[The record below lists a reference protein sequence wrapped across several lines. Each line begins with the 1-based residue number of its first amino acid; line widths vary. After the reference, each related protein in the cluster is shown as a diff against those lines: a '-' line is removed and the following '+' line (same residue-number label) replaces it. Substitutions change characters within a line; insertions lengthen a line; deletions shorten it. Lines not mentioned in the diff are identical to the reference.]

1 MAMCSHVFCAGMY
14 NAASKTKMTTVDC
27 AECGE
32 YFMKNTM
39 TRHTD
44 GTFFCSP
51 CWKTMEA
58 YLGNRLVEN
67 NKDLEEDL
75 AAANQRIEELKSQVA
90 NLANRNE
97 QLTVFL
103 ETTYKVSLPV
113 INLAPQLAPSSFAGV
128 VKQDK
133 HSMGMD
139 PKGLEAYTQGLQRAY
154 AMGNLKPPGSPGQCP
169 SCGSPEICTCY

>member
-1 MAMCSHVFCAGMY
+1 MC
-14 NAASKTKMTTVDC
+14 NATSKAKMSTVDC

-58 YLGNRLVEN
+58 YLGGRLAEN

-75 AAANQRIEELKSQVA
+75 VAANQRIEELKSQVA
-90 NLANRNE
+90 NLTNRNE
-97 QLTVFL
+97 QFYSFVANVLKTSRPDINTGPVDTPAEPLRRTVA
-103 ETTYKVSLPV
+103 V
-113 INLAPQLAPSSFAGV
+113 
-128 VKQDK
+128 
-133 HSMGMD
+133 
-139 PKGLEAYTQGLQRAY
+139 
-154 AMGNLKPPGSPGQCP
+154 GNLKPTPSPEQCP